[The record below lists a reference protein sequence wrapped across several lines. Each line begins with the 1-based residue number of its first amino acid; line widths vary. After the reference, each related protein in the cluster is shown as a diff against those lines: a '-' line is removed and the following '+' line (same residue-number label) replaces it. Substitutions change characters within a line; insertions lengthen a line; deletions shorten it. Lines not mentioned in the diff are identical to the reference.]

1 MFDWRTPHGYMACMI
16 LQTLNC
22 YATVCL
28 YACTLTLNMGI
39 SMLASDFVLDIE
51 KSLRHLNEDLS
62 KANGRDLQTQL
73 KINEQFVDTIRFH
86 SEAKEL
92 SI

>member
-1 MFDWRTPHGYMACMI
+1 
-16 LQTLNC
+16 
-22 YATVCL
+22 
-28 YACTLTLNMGI
+28 MGI
-39 SMLASDFVLDIE
+39 SMLVSYFVLDIE
-51 KSLRHLNEDLS
+51 KSLRHLNKDLS
-62 KANGRDLQTQL
+62 KANGRDSQTQL